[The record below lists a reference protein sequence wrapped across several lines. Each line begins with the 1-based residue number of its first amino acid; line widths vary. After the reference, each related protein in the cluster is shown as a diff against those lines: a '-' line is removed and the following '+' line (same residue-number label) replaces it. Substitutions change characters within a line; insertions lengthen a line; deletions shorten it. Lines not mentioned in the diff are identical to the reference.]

1 MQKIAYEPGQTILTE
16 GEHGSTAFLV
26 VSGVIEVL
34 VGPGAKAK
42 RVATM
47 TAGEVFGEVS
57 LLDPGPR
64 SATVRAVTRV
74 ECTVASYDDFISSIQ
89 SDPEK
94 AVAFMRTLVRRLRQ
108 TNEMLVQMDPQ
119 KRGIRGLLADVQRS
133 VSSTISTPNMTQANW
148 YEFNTV

>member
-34 VGPGAKAK
+34 VGPVAKAK